1 MDWYT
6 RRTTK
11 SESHIRRAGFISARH
26 WYLMSDHFLVNGYVK
41 NVFDKRYITNNQ
53 SDTGM
58 DVGAPLT
65 FGVAVRYDM

>member
-1 MDWYT
+1 
-6 RRTTK
+6 
-11 SESHIRRAGFISARH
+11 
-26 WYLMSDHFLVNGYVK
+26 MSDHFLVNGYVK